1 MKPGEDMS
9 RQPDL
14 SIVIVNWNTRAMLAD
29 CLASIAASGTGSSLE
44 IFVVD
49 NGSTDGSREMVASE
63 FPAVRL
69 ICNESNRGFAAA
81 NNQAIRQAAGRHVL
95 LLNSDTIVHQ
105 GVLDRSVQYMD
116 ANGNVGIMGCRVL
129 NADGTVQPSC
139 SQFPTLANLLILSSG
154 AFRIRGFTAAQR
166 YRMDE
171 WQRDAERDVDVISG
185 CYLLAR
191 GDAIRRVGLLD
202 EAFFFFGEET
212 DWCRRFR
219 EAGFVVRFAPVGTI
233 VHFGGGSSKSLNFR
247 RDLMLSEATV
257 RLHRKHG
264 GIAAAAAA
272 WSILLVFN
280 ASRFAYWSA
289 KGLAT
294 RRRHERAAHFLGV
307 LQGFRRAWPGA
318 AR

>member
-1 MKPGEDMS
+1 MKPGENMS

-29 CLASIAASGTGSSLE
+29 CLASIEASGTESKLE

-49 NGSTDGSREMVASE
+49 NGSSDGSPEMVEAD
-63 FPAVRL
+63 FPHVRL
-69 ICNESNRGFAAA
+69 IRNGQNRGFAAA
-81 NNQAIRQAAGRHVL
+81 NNQAIRHAGGRHVL
-95 LLNSDTIVHQ
+95 LLNSDTIVHP
-105 GVLDRSVQYMD
+105 GVLDGSVQYMD
-116 ANGNVGIMGCRVL
+116 VNENVGIMGCRVL

-139 SQFPTLANLLILSSG
+139 SQFPTLANLLILASG
-154 AFRIRGFTAAQR
+154 MFRIRGFTAAQR

-185 CYLLAR
+185 CYLLVR
-191 GDAIRRVGLLD
+191 GDAIPSVGLLD

-264 GIAAAAAA
+264 GPAAAAAA
-272 WSILLVFN
+272 WVILLLFN
-280 ASRFAYWSA
+280 ASRFAYWQARS
-289 KGLAT
+289 LLFH
-294 RRRHERAAHFLGV
+294 RRHERAEHFRGV
-307 LQGFRRAWPGA
+307 LHGFRQAWPGA
-318 AR
+318 AK

>member
-14 SIVIVNWNTRAMLAD
+14 SIVIVNWNTPAMLAD
-29 CLASIAASGTGSSLE
+29 CLASIAASGARSSLE

-49 NGSTDGSREMVASE
+49 NGSSDGSPEMVAAD
-63 FPAVRL
+63 FPHVRL
-69 ICNESNRGFAAA
+69 IRNETNLGFAAA
-81 NNQAIRQAAGRHVL
+81 NNQAIRQAGGRYVL

-105 GVLDRSVQYMD
+105 GVLDGSVQYMD
-116 ANGNVGIMGCRVL
+116 ANRSVGIMGCKVL

-139 SQFPTLANLLILSSG
+139 SQFPTLANLLILASG
-154 AFRIRGFTAAQR
+154 MFRIRGFTAAQR

-191 GDAIRRVGLLD
+191 ADAIRSVGLLD

-219 EAGFVVRFAPVGTI
+219 EAGFAVRFAPVGTI
-233 VHFGGGSSKSLNFR
+233 IHFGGGSSRSLNFR

-264 GIAAAAAA
+264 GIAVAAAA
-272 WSILLVFN
+272 WMILLVFN
-280 ASRFAYWSA
+280 ASRFAYWSG
-289 KGLAT
+289 KSLLM
-294 RRRHERAAHFLGV
+294 RRRHERARHFLGV